1 MSEKHRI
8 IVAVTGATGSIYAKV
23 LFDKLIQLNDQIDD
37 VGVIFSPNARDV
49 WRFEQQNTD
58 SEKHPFRI
66 YAHDNFYTPFS
77 SGSNNYKTMIVCP
90 CTMGTL
96 GRIAS
101 GISND
106 LITRSADVILK
117 ERRKL
122 ILLARETPLSLIHIN
137 NMKTVTEAGAIVFP
151 ACPSFYSKP
160 KSFEDMAS
168 NIVNRLLDMAGFDVN
183 MFRWSGRMV
192 D

>member
-1 MSEKHRI
+1 MAEKHRI

-23 LFDKLIQLNDQIDD
+23 LFDKLILLQDQIDD
-37 VGVIFSPNARDV
+37 VGVIFSHNARDV
-49 WRFEQQNTD
+49 WRYEQGNTD
-58 SEKHPFRI
+58 YEKIPFRI

-77 SGSNNYKTMIVCP
+77 SGSNSYKTMLVCP

-96 GRIAS
+96 GRIAT
-101 GISND
+101 GVSND

-117 ERRKL
+117 ERRRL

-137 NMKTVTEAGAIVFP
+137 NMKTVTEAGGIIFP
-151 ACPSFYSKP
+151 ACPSFYNKP
-160 KSFEDMAS
+160 ATFEDMAG
-168 NIVNRLLDMAGFDVN
+168 NIINRVLDMSGFNVE
-183 MFRWSGRMV
+183 MFRWSGKLI